1 MRTDDLVAMLA
12 QGAGAVDR
20 GLAARR
26 VLIALGVALLPT
38 LVLMQFLYGVRP
50 TLAQDATRWMFWA
63 KLAFVA
69 AIALAGWAATLRLGR
84 PGAVLARLRWLLIA
98 PLAAMWLLA
107 VIELLRAADGGRG
120 ALVLGQTWRE
130 CPFRIAILSLPAFAG
145 LFWAMRECAPT
156 RLRLAGA
163 AAGLCA
169 GGVGAVAYTFHC
181 PELAASFLGV
191 WYVIGMLIPA
201 AAGALL
207 GPRLLRW

>member
-1 MRTDDLVAMLA
+1 LFRTSNYASRLTHVYRSSDPLDF
-12 QGAGAVDR
+12 GRDEDSKYIGT
-20 GLAARR
+20 
-26 VLIALGVALLPT
+26 IP
-38 LVLMQFLYGVRP
+38 
-50 TLAQDATRWMFWA
+50 
-63 KLAFVA
+63 VA
-69 AIALAGWAATLRLGR
+69 APEIVESEGRSYISSVHDLRG
-84 PGAVLARLRWLLIA
+84 GIQLARLRWVLIA

-107 VIELLRAADGGRG
+107 AIELLRVADGGRA

-130 CPFRIAILSLPAFAG
+130 CPFRIAILSLPAFAA
-145 LFWAMRECAPT
+145 LFWAMREWAPT

-169 GGVGAVAYTFHC
+169 GGVGAFVYTFHC

-201 AAGALL
+201 VAGAWL